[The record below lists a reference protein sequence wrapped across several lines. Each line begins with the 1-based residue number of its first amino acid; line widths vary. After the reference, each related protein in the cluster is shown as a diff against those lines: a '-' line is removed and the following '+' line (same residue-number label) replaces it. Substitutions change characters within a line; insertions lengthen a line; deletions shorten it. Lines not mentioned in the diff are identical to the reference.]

1 VEGTLAA
8 GEVLD
13 EPRFL
18 LETLIPTPGQRRVTL
33 AIAAILLVTLGVMIP
48 LAATKLPEIGAFIP
62 TIQGIFF
69 VNDLITALLLF
80 SQCSISCSRALRV
93 LANGYLFAGLM
104 ALLFSLTFPGAFAP
118 AGLFGAGLQS
128 AGWIY
133 GFQHYGFAATVLG
146 YTWLKDDDPAKK
158 IAAGSTQ
165 YTSGWSMAIVIG
177 LVLGLGWLATAEDIL
192 PELFVDKIHYTSG
205 VFYAGGMNI
214 LLCVA
219 AIALLWIRRHSLLD
233 LILMIVMVAM
243 IAELALVGL
252 FAHAR
257 FDLGFYAG
265 RIFMLITSSVVLVVL
280 IAQTTKSDARL
291 ARSNMM
297 LQRERDNKLMN
308 LAAVAASISHQVR
321 QPLAAIIMD
330 GAAALRFLGQS
341 PPNLAEVR
349 FSLDSIQNDCHRAGQ
364 VFDRIST
371 LFEGGDQNREQVD
384 MNEVALGVLRTLR
397 SDLKEHGIATHTDLQ
412 TGLPSV
418 IGYRSQLREV
428 ILNLVNIAIE
438 AKDKESNQVLRIKT
452 ANSGMSE
459 IAVTVEDSETGI
471 DPENSASHFDGLVR
485 TTPQEM
491 GLSLAVCHV
500 IIQHHGGHIS
510 ARTRG
515 DAKGTLFRFTLPI
528 GSTAGL

>member
-1 VEGTLAA
+1 LAA

-33 AIAAILLVTLGVMIP
+33 AIAAILLVTLGVTIP
-48 LAATKLPEIGAFIP
+48 LAATKLPEIDAFIP

-80 SQCSISCSRALRV
+80 SQCSISCSRALRL

-146 YTWLKDDDPAKK
+146 YAWLKDDVLAM
-158 IAAGSTQ
+158 IAADSTQ
-165 YTSGWSMAIVIG
+165 YTSGWSVAIVIG
-177 LVLGLGWLATAEDIL
+177 LVLGLGWLATAEDVL

-205 VFYAGGMNI
+205 VFYAGGLNI
-214 LLCVA
+214 LLCLTAGAV
-219 AIALLWIRRHSLLD
+219 LWIRRHSLLD

-308 LAAVAASISHQVR
+308 MAAVAASISHQVR
-321 QPLAAIIMD
+321 RPLAAIIMD

-341 PPNLAEVR
+341 PPDLAEVR
-349 FSLDSIQNDCHRAGQ
+349 FALDSIQNDCHRAGQ
-364 VFDRIST
+364 VFERISGP
-371 LFEGGDQNREQVD
+371 FKGGDQNPERVD
-384 MNEVALGVLRTLR
+384 INEVTLGVLRTLR
-397 SDLKEHGIATHTDLQ
+397 SDLKEQGIATHTDLQ

-418 IGYRSQLREV
+418 IGYRSQLREI
-428 ILNLVNIAIE
+428 ILTLVNNAID
-438 AKDKESNQVLRIKT
+438 AKNKEGNRVLRIRT
-452 ANSGMSE
+452 ASSGVNE
-459 IAVTVEDSETGI
+459 IAVTVEGFETGI
-471 DPENSASHFDGLVR
+471 DPENLAGPFDGLVR
-485 TTPQEM
+485 TTAQEM
-491 GLSLAVCHV
+491 GLGLAICHV
-500 IIQHHGGHIS
+500 IIEHHGGRIS
-510 ARTRG
+510 AQTRG
-515 DAKGTLFRFTLPI
+515 DAKGTLVRFTLPI